1 MKTLIKNF
9 AIIRWIVMISIG
21 LFLILILDEAIISAM
36 HGNPGSVIIKT
47 INGKAFLLKIPVKP
61 VARQEKPE
69 GAQLYRYNLTVKK
82 LWGSSWALGFIPE
95 KNKLFLTA
103 SHMGFFS
110 VFILDYAITDPKMEK
125 TLLDELKQIK
135 PYKIIR

>member
-1 MKTLIKNF
+1 MKTLMKNF
-9 AIIRWIVMISIG
+9 AIIQWIVMISIG

-95 KNKLFLTA
+95 KKQAL
-103 SHMGFFS
+103 SHCFSYGIFFC
-110 VFILDYAITDPKMEK
+110 IHT
-125 TLLDELKQIK
+125 
-135 PYKIIR
+135 